1 MAWGGGGSGRSS
13 IGTGRSVS
21 RSVKVTRKPTFTP
34 AQKAT
39 IKTGSSASRGTPAS
53 PTGSKSK
60 VAGWQFS
67 KSDNAYHPSSWFK
80 PVAPKPVA
88 AVRPPVVKTSTGD
101 KGSVPVK
108 KLGTG
113 DKGST
118 VNNPNSFFNRHSNQI
133 GRRFKQASIAAK
145 TANRQAIARGTT
157 LGGSRN
163 NNVVRG
169 SITRTGG
176 SSSLTPIAKSVA
188 TVKPVV
194 KVPAKPVAKVPAKK
208 APAKKIVPRKFKYKG
223 RGKFGHFKTLR
234 GSGPRHSLSMTPEFL
249 QAAARQRIV
258 NYH

>member
-13 IGTGRSVS
+13 IGTGRPVS
-21 RSVKVTRKPTFTP
+21 RSVKVTRPTPTYTS

-80 PVAPKPVA
+80 PVAPKPV
-88 AVRPPVVKTSTGD
+88 VKTSTGD
-101 KGSVPVK
+101 KGSISVK
-108 KLGTG
+108 KLGAG

-118 VNNPNSFFNRHSNQI
+118 VNNPNSFFNRHNNQI

-145 TANRQAIARGTT
+145 TANRQTIARGTT

-169 SITRTGG
+169 NVTKIGG
-176 SSSLTPIAKSVA
+176 SGNLVPIAKKITA
-188 TVKPVV
+188 VKPVV
-194 KVPAKPVAKVPAKK
+194 KKVLAKPVAKVPAKK
-208 APAKKIVPRKFKYKG
+208 VPAKKIAPRKFKYKG
-223 RGKFGHFKTLR
+223 RGKLGHFKTLR
-234 GSGPRHSLSMTPEFL
+234 GSGPRHGLSVTPEFL